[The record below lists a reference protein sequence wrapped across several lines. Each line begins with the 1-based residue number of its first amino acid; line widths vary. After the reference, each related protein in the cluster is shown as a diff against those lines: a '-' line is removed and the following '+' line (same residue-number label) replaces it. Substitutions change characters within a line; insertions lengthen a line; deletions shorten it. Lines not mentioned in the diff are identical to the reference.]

1 MLEFGLHQGTSLY
14 GRTPQDGLR
23 LIPVAGTPGG
33 MGLQV
38 LWDICTHL
46 QALGYPTVVLDGSER
61 ETSEAPGLLELLDDT
76 LWIEPPTQLPGADS
90 LAVLPA
96 ARGLA
101 ELASRRAGAPQALLT
116 LQPLLRRYA
125 VVLLYAP
132 MALLAS
138 PLMEGSSASPLV
150 LLGDDGK
157 AVINSYQQLKL
168 LSFHTGLMGTVARLV
183 HGDEERAAAQQ
194 QLRVLC
200 DCAAKHLGRAPRSLL
215 LHANRPADL
224 QRLALELLENAE
236 TLCASG
242 LFAALPSPNE
252 AQRATP
258 LATSH

>member
-76 LWIEPPTQLPGADS
+76 LWIEPPAQLPGADS

-101 ELASRRAGAPQALLT
+101 ELASRRAGAPQALLA

-132 MALLAS
+132 MAMLAS

-183 HGDEERAAAQQ
+183 YGDEERAAAQQ

>member
-76 LWIEPPTQLPGADS
+76 LWIEPPAQLPGADS

-101 ELASRRAGAPQALLT
+101 ELASRRAGAPQALLA

-132 MALLAS
+132 MAMLAS
-138 PLMEGSSASPLV
+138 PLLEGSSASPLV

>member
-23 LIPVAGTPGG
+23 LIPVAGAPGG
-33 MGLQV
+33 TGLQV

-61 ETSEAPGLLELLDDT
+61 ETAEAPGLLELLDDT
-76 LWIEPPTQLPGADS
+76 LWIEPPAQLPGADS

-101 ELASRRAGAPQALLT
+101 ALASRRAGASQALLA

-132 MALLAS
+132 MAVLAS

-150 LLGDDGK
+150 LLEDDSK
-157 AVINSYQQLKL
+157 AVISSYQQLKM
-168 LSFHTGLMGTVARLV
+168 LSLHTGLMGTVARLV
-183 HGDEERAAAQQ
+183 HSSEERGVAKQ

-200 DCAAKHLGRAPRSLL
+200 DCAAKHLGRVPRTLL
-215 LHANRPADL
+215 LDAHRPADL
-224 QRLALELLENAE
+224 QRLALQLLENAE
-236 TLCASG
+236 TLCSSG
-242 LFAALPSPNE
+242 LFAALPSTHT